1 MADTQTDTPV
11 QPGDVLVYADGSTEV
26 LGAAGGT
33 AGSPTSTTTA
43 QQAANL
49 ELRTSLSDAYAAVE
63 GDKTTQSF
71 NAITFEELAQQQITR
86 LTTAPTPNRPSPLQA
101 IQNVLTNVKAA
112 VTQIQAQS
120 PASFAEPNAT
130 QDVNPP
136 V

>member
-1 MADTQTDTPV
+1 MAATQTDDPNV
-11 QPGDVLVYADGSTEV
+11 EV
-26 LGAAGGT
+26 LGTASSGGT
-33 AGSPTSTTTA
+33 SGSPTSTTAA

-71 NAITFEELAQQQITR
+71 NALTFEECAQQQITR

-101 IQNVLTNVKAA
+101 IQNVLSNVTAA
-112 VTQIQAQS
+112 VAKIQAQP
-120 PASFAEPNAT
+120 PASFADPDPT